1 MHDLVFDLFVELDAN
16 DDQLDFPLIY
26 CSGKDGWASLNLDD
40 PRDSMEPLMEA
51 VIDHIPAPIRREGP
65 LQMQVTS
72 IDYNDYVGRIGVGRI
87 YRGDLSI
94 KDPMVHI
101 RRNGAKEIIKLK
113 QLYTFEGLERVEKE
127 QVNCGDLC
135 AVVGVPDIDIGDCV
149 CSEEEP
155 ESLPPITVDEPTLS
169 MTLQSM
175 TLIYGQ
181 DGEFVTSRHLR
192 DRLFKETERDVA
204 LKVEEVD
211 GDAFKVSGRG
221 VLHLSILIENMRR
234 RV

>member
-1 MHDLVFDLFVELDAN
+1 
-16 DDQLDFPLIY
+16 
-26 CSGKDGWASLNLDD
+26 
-40 PRDSMEPLMEA
+40 
-51 VIDHIPAPIRREGP
+51 
-65 LQMQVTS
+65 MQVTS

-135 AVVGVPDIDIGDCV
+135 AVVGIPDIDIGDCV
-149 CSEEEP
+149 CAEEEP
-155 ESLPPITVDEPTLS
+155 GSLPPITVDEPTLS
-169 MTLQSM
+169 MTFTVNDSPF
-175 TLIYGQ
+175 YGQ

-234 RV
+234 EGFEMSVAQPQLSLKK